1 MSEKKQTIYLMRH
14 AKPSLP
20 YDGRVCYG
28 ATDYPLSQEG
38 ILHAKSMALNL
49 SNIHFTN
56 AFSSTMQRAKD
67 TAEIILSGRDIA
79 VKEIEALS
87 EINLGDWEGKPMDS
101 LEDERNLLFNKT
113 GWHFTR
119 MAPPNGESLAAVE
132 KRAVPAF
139 IEALDSSSSGNILI
153 VAHGAVIWT
162 IMSNLFD
169 FRLKNMFLYPLDFCG
184 IHVIERVGTFFCLRR
199 YNWGPDLV

>member
-28 ATDYPLSQEG
+28 ATDYPLCHEG
-38 ILHAKSMALNL
+38 ISHAKSMALNL

-67 TAEIILSGRDIA
+67 TAEIILSGRGIT

-101 LEDERNLLFNKT
+101 LKDERNLLFNKT

-132 KRAVPAF
+132 KRVVPAF
-139 IEALDSSSSGNILI
+139 MEAINSSSSGSILI
-153 VAHGAVIWT
+153 VAHGAVIWA

-169 FRLKNMFLYPLDFCG
+169 FKLKNMFLYPLDFCG